1 MIKTTFMTA
10 VAAVTMAAVPSMAQD
25 VSSFNQCQSCHVV
38 TSPSG
43 NNIVGRGRTGPN
55 LYGIIGQRAGTVP
68 DFRYGDSIVAAG
80 ASGLIWTEE
89 NLAAY
94 ISDPSGFL
102 QEYTGDGSAR
112 SRMSYRTRNGQA
124 EVAAFLAAAR

>member
-1 MIKTTFMTA
+1 MIKATFLTA
-10 VAAVTMAAVPSMAQD
+10 VAAVTMVAAPSMAQD
-25 VSSFNQCQSCHVV
+25 SSSFNQCQSCHVV

-55 LYGIIGQRAGTVP
+55 LYGIIGQQAGAVP

-80 ASGLIWTEE
+80 AAGLVWNEE

-94 ISDPSGFL
+94 ITDPSGFL
-102 QEYTGDGSAR
+102 KEFTGDDAAR
-112 SRMSYRTRNGQA
+112 SRMSYRTRSGQA